1 MDTQTGN
8 QFGSF
13 VDARNA
19 VKNYRTEKVQVLQDK
34 LKLDG
39 NSAGIMREKTMV
51 WERISSE
58 LLSAKRRL
66 TFASA
71 LGLGTFDAGR
81 LLVQRK
87 YEALLAQE
95 RLAWADV
102 EAFVGEFSR
111 NNGAFEFE
119 RDI

>member
-8 QFGSF
+8 QLGSF
-13 VDARNA
+13 VHDRNA
-19 VKNYRTEKVQVLQDK
+19 VKNYKAEKMQALQDK
-34 LKLDG
+34 MKLDG
-39 NSAGIMREKTMV
+39 NSAWIMREKTMA

-71 LGLGTFDAGR
+71 LGLGAFDTGR
-81 LLVQRK
+81 LLAQRK

-102 EAFVGEFSR
+102 EAFAGEFSR